1 MRKLF
6 ALLGIATVAS
16 LMAYNWLRD
25 DAIWHAEKNF
35 HLTTLVGDQNGYILL
50 PPEFV
55 AQPFIRRIVWSPDGR
70 YALLVQTVV
79 RIDAP
84 QNPQNYDMRHRVLA
98 WSRATKRLTVL
109 WESERTQTDI
119 NPERD
124 FQFAF
129 YKGIP
134 ACLLAVR
141 VPSEGLPS
149 WSVYHATLGGNTKM
163 LGQFEDAYFL
173 SPPEDTVRY
182 LVFYLRE
189 NEKTNYLYAPV
200 STAGQLGEPR
210 LLPPSLIEFGIYS
223 MLSSEFPEYQL
234 WYHDGKR
241 LVGTHMEFK
250 PDESGRLVG
259 EPKSF
264 FLWDP
269 RTNTEQ
275 AIPQAEVRYYAS
287 QPRTLLRTD
296 TVSQRVVHGADARTT
311 STTWLTEGEGATL
324 IAADSEIAQ
333 VSPQGDALLYIA
345 HGAAFYRALTRM
357 DTKEAQALQERTAV
371 EPYLKNGKQIGLA
384 LMMYVQDY
392 DECFPP
398 NWGNT
403 EVAHVILPYV
413 KSNEVFEVD
422 GVFAF
427 HYLMDGQTLSQIQS
441 PGETVVGYLQ
451 LPNGR
456 VVIHADG
463 HVKWKRD

>member
-119 NPERD
+119 NPKLD
-124 FQFAF
+124 FRFAF

-134 ACLLAVR
+134 ACLLAIR
-141 VPSEGLPS
+141 VPSVGLSS

-173 SPPEDTVRY
+173 SPPEDTARY
-182 LVFYLRE
+182 LVFYVRE
-189 NEKTNYLYAPV
+189 DEKTNYLYAPV
-200 STAGQLGEPR
+200 SSAGQLGEPR
-210 LLPPSLIEFGIYS
+210 PLSPSLTEFSILT
-223 MLSSEFPEYQL
+223 MLLRELPEYQL
-234 WYHDGKR
+234 WYSDGKR

-275 AIPQAEVRYYAS
+275 AIPQGEVRYYAS
-287 QPRTLLRTD
+287 EPRTLLRTD
-296 TVSQRVVHGADARTT
+296 TVSQRAVHGAHIRTT
-311 STTWLTEGEGATL
+311 STTWLTEGDGATL

-333 VSPQGDALLYIA
+333 VSPQGDALLYVA
-345 HGAAFYRALTRM
+345 HGAAFYRALTRL
-357 DTKEAQALQERTAV
+357 DTKEAQALQEWGAI
-371 EPYLKNGKQIGLA
+371 EQYLTNGKQIGTA

-392 DECFPP
+392 DEFFPP
-398 NWGNT
+398 NWGDM
-403 EVAHVILPYV
+403 EVARIISPYTH
-413 KSNEVFEVD
+413 SSEVFEVD
-422 GVFAF
+422 GAFAF
-427 HYLMDGQTLSQIQS
+427 RYLMDGQKLSEIQS
-441 PGETVVGYLQ
+441 PVETVVGYLQ

-456 VVIHADG
+456 VLIYADG